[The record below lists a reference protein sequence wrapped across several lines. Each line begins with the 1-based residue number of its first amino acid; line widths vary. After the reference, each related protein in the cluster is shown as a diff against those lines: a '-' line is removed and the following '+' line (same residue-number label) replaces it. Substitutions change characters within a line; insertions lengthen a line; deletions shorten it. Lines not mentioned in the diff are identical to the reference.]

1 MSRQPTQDLQGLDNV
16 ATPSAT
22 MVDAYAGAPGMP
34 RESSAGQLADALG
47 TLSRAG
53 MKSAAQAKAD
63 KEKLDAEK
71 AATYAA
77 RFKGEE
83 GEFLDSVKLGETH
96 AHLSD
101 TVVAKIVQDK
111 HHNDFYS
118 KTKAHLNGLDNDLRF
133 NVVAL
138 EKEFERLVAEASEKT
153 EGMDF
158 VQSGAVSGT
167 VAAITELRSTFSSQR
182 DKFTRE
188 QSKTNTQASISNI
201 LDKYDLSTNDGQ
213 ISAVT
218 LINDLDDTL
227 KETSPFSKSEDKQI
241 IVDALITYNKNNPD
255 SGAVNLIQ
263 KIPYLQGKVTDQKLN
278 EAAPVIAGLSLQ
290 KLRDDA
296 QLKKLQNQQ
305 TLDEAQVKFNN
316 LSFNNDK
323 PGIRAAMVK
332 ANSLTGEDAA
342 LGAAMYKMGEVA
354 LASADVDVDVSQE
367 FAATYEDS
375 LVVKAIKGELKRA
388 DVLTELASSTDMR
401 EEDKEAIRGNLDN
414 IMAGSDLIAA
424 SKHSTEFNNRVGDE
438 ARAIDTSILNI
449 GGKLEGRSLES
460 RVRDLWDTTVLD
472 LIVEYATENNAKPEG
487 RALRAIY
494 DEAEA
499 ITEKRMNKIRG
510 LPTSSP
516 QPEPQPEPQPTL
528 EVGTIITAAD
538 GTKAKYL
545 GGDINDDGN
554 FEVITEEEEDT
565 GSSIIEEL
573 VETLTQ

>member
-1 MSRQPTQDLQGLDNV
+1 MSRQPIQDLQGVDNV
-16 ATPSAT
+16 ASPSAN
-22 MVDAYAGAPGMP
+22 MVDAYSGAPALP

-47 TLSRAG
+47 TLTSAG
-53 MKSAAQAKAD
+53 QKSADKAK
-63 KEKLDAEK
+63 AEK
-71 AATYAA
+71 AELDKKKAVSYAA

-101 TVVAKIVQDK
+101 TVVATIVEDK
-111 HHNDFYS
+111 HKNDFYS
-118 KTKAHLNGLDNDLRF
+118 QTKQSLSSLDNDIKY

-138 EKEFERLVAEASEKT
+138 EKEFDRILADATEKT
-153 EGMDF
+153 AGMDF
-158 VQSGAVSGT
+158 VQSGAVQG
-167 VAAITELRSTFSSQR
+167 VQAAIREMRGQFSSQR
-182 DKFTRE
+182 DAFTRD
-188 QSKTNTQASISNI
+188 QSKANTQASITNI

-213 ISAVT
+213 VSAVT
-218 LINDLDDTL
+218 LINDLDDKL

-263 KIPYLQGKVTDQKLN
+263 KIPYLQGKVTDQKLS

-296 QLKKLQNQQ
+296 ALKKLQNQQ

-354 LASADVDVDVSQE
+354 LASADVDVDVSQK

-388 DVLTELASSTDMR
+388 DVLTEIASSTDMR
-401 EEDKEAIRGNLDN
+401 EEDKEAIRGKLDN

-438 ARAIDTSILNI
+438 ARAIDQSILNI

-494 DEAEA
+494 DEAET
-499 ITEKRMNKIRG
+499 ITEKRMEKLRG
-510 LPTSSP
+510 LTP
-516 QPEPQPEPQPTL
+516 PEPQSEPQPTL
-528 EVGTIITAAD
+528 EVGTIVTAAD
-538 GTKAKYL
+538 GEKAKYL
-545 GGDINDDGN
+545 GGDINDDN
-554 FEVITEEEEDT
+554 NYEVITEEEDT

-573 VETLTQ
+573 VEKLTEQ